1 MSTIKNIDIKRQKN
15 YNYQKE
21 VKVVTAMTG
30 IVDVGGG
37 IRGVF
42 SSGIYDAFLD
52 EGFIADYCLG
62 VSAGAAN
69 LITYLAKQ
77 RGRTLTFYHEYF
89 MRKELL
95 GVGAFMKNGSFL
107 NLDYLYST
115 LSNEG
120 GENPLDF
127 DTAIASSSAFKLVIT
142 RARDGKACYI
152 DKNQFTKN
160 DYIYLKATCCLPLV
174 CKPINID
181 DEDYYDGGLAD
192 PIPYKKAF
200 EDGCDKLIVVLTK
213 PRKDYLLPLEYLPL
227 LRKIPGRYP
236 EILHLSETI
245 HKRNAEALKE
255 LEALEKEGKVIIAE
269 PKSCFGMK
277 TLTKDTDA
285 VLKMYYQ
292 GYEEGIRIMQ
302 NAEWRVRSDER

>member
-1 MSTIKNIDIKRQKN
+1 
-15 YNYQKE
+15 
-21 VKVVTAMTG
+21 MTG
-30 IVDVGGG
+30 IIDVGGG

-52 EGFIADYCLG
+52 EGFNADYCLG

-89 MRKELL
+89 MRRELL
-95 GVGAFMKNGSFL
+95 GVEAFLKNGSFL

-127 DTAIASSSAFKLVIT
+127 DTAMSSPAAFKLVIT
-142 RARDGKACYI
+142 RAKDGKPCYI
-152 DKNQFTKN
+152 DKNKFTKN
-160 DYIYLKATCCLPLV
+160 DYVYLKATCCLPLV
-174 CKPINID
+174 CKPISID
-181 DEDYYDGGLAD
+181 GEDYYDGGLAD

-200 EDGCDKLIVVLTK
+200 ADGCDKLIVVLTK
-213 PRKDYLLPLEYLPL
+213 PRKDYLLPMEYLPL
-227 LRKIPGRYP
+227 MRRFSHRYP
-236 EILHLSETI
+236 EVLQLAETL
-245 HKRNAEALKE
+245 HKRNAESLRE

-269 PKSCFGMK
+269 PEDCFGMK

-302 NAEWRVRSDER
+302 NVECGMQNGG

>member
-1 MSTIKNIDIKRQKN
+1 
-15 YNYQKE
+15 
-21 VKVVTAMTG
+21 MTG

-52 EGFIADYCLG
+52 EGFTADYCLG

-69 LITYLAKQ
+69 LITYLAGQ

-89 MRKELL
+89 MRKDLL
-95 GVGAFMKNGSFL
+95 SAESFLKSGSFL

-127 DTAIASSSAFKLVIT
+127 DSAMASPSVFKLVIT
-142 RARDGKACYI
+142 RAQDGKACYI
-152 DKNQFTKN
+152 DKSQFTKN
-160 DYIYLKATCCLPLV
+160 DYVYLKATCCLPLV
-174 CKPINID
+174 CKPVSING
-181 DEDYYDGGLAD
+181 EHFYDGGLAD
-192 PIPYKKAF
+192 PIPFRRAL
-200 EDGCDKLIVVLTK
+200 EDGCDRLIVILTK
-213 PRKDYLLPLEYLPL
+213 PSKDYLIPMEHLPL

-236 EILHLSETI
+236 EILRLAETL
-245 HKRNAEALKE
+245 HKRNAATLEELK
-255 LEALEKEGKVIIAE
+255 ALEKEGRIILVE
-269 PKSCFGMK
+269 PDDCFGMK

-285 VLKMYYQ
+285 VLKMYYH
-292 GYEEGIRIMQ
+292 GYEKGLEIIR
-302 NAEWRVRSDER
+302 NAEFGMRNRG

>member
-1 MSTIKNIDIKRQKN
+1 
-15 YNYQKE
+15 
-21 VKVVTAMTG
+21 MTG

-52 EGFIADYCLG
+52 EGFTADYCLG

-69 LITYLAKQ
+69 LITYLAGQ

-89 MRKELL
+89 MRKDLL
-95 GVGAFMKNGSFL
+95 SAESFLKSGSFL

-127 DTAIASSSAFKLVIT
+127 DSAIASPSVFKLVIT

-152 DKNQFTKN
+152 DKSQFTKN
-160 DYIYLKATCCLPLV
+160 DYVYLKATCCLPLV
-174 CKPINID
+174 CKPISING
-181 DEDYYDGGLAD
+181 EHFYDGGLAD
-192 PIPYKKAF
+192 PIPFRRAL
-200 EDGCDKLIVVLTK
+200 EDGCDRLIVILTK
-213 PRKDYLLPLEYLPL
+213 PAKDYLIPMEHLSL

-236 EILHLSETI
+236 EILRLAETL
-245 HKRNAEALKE
+245 HKRNAATLEELKN
-255 LEALEKEGKVIIAE
+255 LEKEGRIILVE
-269 PKSCFGMK
+269 PDDCFGMK
-277 TLTKDTDA
+277 TLTKDADA
-285 VLKMYYQ
+285 VLKMYYH
-292 GYEEGIRIMQ
+292 GYEKGLELIR
-302 NAEWRVRSDER
+302 NAEFGMRNRG

>member
-1 MSTIKNIDIKRQKN
+1 
-15 YNYQKE
+15 
-21 VKVVTAMTG
+21 MTG
-30 IVDVGGG
+30 IIDVGGG

-52 EGFIADYCLG
+52 EGFTVDYCLG

-69 LITYLAKQ
+69 LITYLASQ

-95 GVGAFMKNGSFL
+95 GIEAFLKNGSFL

-115 LSNEG
+115 LSNED

-127 DTAIASSSAFKLVIT
+127 DTVMASDSVFKLVIT
-142 RARDGKACYI
+142 RAEDGKPCYI
-152 DKNQFTKN
+152 DKSQFVKN
-160 DYIYLKATCCLPLV
+160 DYVYLKATCCLPIV
-174 CKPINID
+174 CKPVTING
-181 DEDYYDGGLAD
+181 EDYYDGGLAD

-200 EDGCDKLIVVLTK
+200 EDGCDRLIVVLTK
-213 PRKDYLLPLEYLPL
+213 PRKDYLIPLEYLPI

-236 EILHLSETI
+236 EILHLVETM
-245 HKRNAEALKE
+245 HTRNKEALEE
-255 LEALEKEGKVIIAE
+255 LERLEKEGKVIIAE
-269 PKSCFGMK
+269 PKDCFGMK
-277 TLTKDTDA
+277 TLSKDKDA

-292 GYEEGIRIMQ
+292 GYEEGVRIIR
-302 NAEWRVRSDER
+302 NAECGIRNA

>member
-1 MSTIKNIDIKRQKN
+1 ML
-15 YNYQKE
+15 
-21 VKVVTAMTG
+21 G
-30 IVDVGGG
+30 IIDVGGG

-52 EGFIADYCLG
+52 EGFQADYCLG

-69 LITYLAKQ
+69 LITYLARQ

-89 MRKELL
+89 MRKDLL
-95 GVGAFMKNGSFL
+95 GVENFIKKGSFL

-127 DTAIASSSAFKLVIT
+127 ETALASETKFKLVIT
-142 RARDGKACYI
+142 RAEDGQACYI
-152 DKNQFTKN
+152 DKSQFTKN
-160 DYIYLKATCCLPLV
+160 DYVYLKATCCLPLV
-174 CKPINID
+174 CKPVTID
-181 DEDYYDGGLAD
+181 GKDYYDGGIAD
-192 PIPYKKAF
+192 PIPYRKAF

-213 PRKDYLLPLEYLPL
+213 PRKDYLLPMEHLPL
-227 LRKIPGRYP
+227 LRRFNLRYP
-236 EILHLSETI
+236 EVLHQAETL
-245 HKRNAEALKE
+245 HRRNAESLKE
-255 LEALEKEGKVIIAE
+255 LEALEKEGRVIIVE
-269 PKSCFGMK
+269 PEDCFGMK

-292 GYEEGIRIMQ
+292 GYEKGMEIVQ
-302 NAEWRVRSDER
+302 SSEFKVQSSD

>member
-1 MSTIKNIDIKRQKN
+1 
-15 YNYQKE
+15 
-21 VKVVTAMTG
+21 MTG

-52 EGFIADYCLG
+52 EGFQADYCLG

-69 LITYLAKQ
+69 LITYLARQ

-95 GVGAFMKNGSFL
+95 GLETFLKKGSFL
-107 NLDYLYST
+107 DLDYLYST

-127 DTAIASSSAFKLVIT
+127 DCAMASESAFKLVIT
-142 RARDGKACYI
+142 RAKDGKACYI
-152 DKNQFTKN
+152 DKSQFTKN

-174 CKPINID
+174 CKPVRID
-181 DEDYYDGGLAD
+181 GEDYYDGGLAD

-213 PRKDYLLPLEYLPL
+213 PRSEYLIPMEYLPV
-227 LRKIPGRYP
+227 LRKFSGRYP
-236 EILHLSETI
+236 EILRLSETM
-245 HKRNAEALKE
+245 HKRNAEALAE
-255 LEALEKEGKVIIAE
+255 LEVLEKEGKVIIAE
-269 PKSCFGMK
+269 PDSCYGMK

-285 VLKMYYQ
+285 VLKMYYH
-292 GYEEGIRIMQ
+292 GYEKGIRIMQ
-302 NAEWRVRSDER
+302 NA

>member
-1 MSTIKNIDIKRQKN
+1 
-15 YNYQKE
+15 
-21 VKVVTAMTG
+21 MTG

-52 EGFIADYCLG
+52 EGFTADYCLG

-69 LITYLAKQ
+69 LITYLAGQ

-95 GVGAFMKNGSFL
+95 GVETFLKKGSFL

-127 DTAIASSSAFKLVIT
+127 DTVMASDSVFKLVIT
-142 RARDGKACYI
+142 RAEDGKACYI
-152 DKNQFTKN
+152 DKSQFVKN
-160 DYIYLKATCCLPLV
+160 DYVYLKASCCLPLV

-181 DEDYYDGGLAD
+181 GEDYYDGGLAD

-200 EDGCDKLIVVLTK
+200 EDGCDRLIVVLTK
-213 PRKDYLLPLEYLPL
+213 PRKDYLIPLEYLSI

-236 EILHLSETI
+236 EILHLAETI
-245 HKRNAEALKE
+245 HTRNKEALAE
-255 LEALEKEGKVIIAE
+255 LERLEKEGKVIIAE
-269 PKSCFGMK
+269 PKNCFGMK
-277 TLTKDTDA
+277 TLTKDRDA

-292 GYEEGIRIMQ
+292 GYEEGLKIIRYSQCTMR
-302 NAEWRVRSDER
+302 NRGEGL

>member
-1 MSTIKNIDIKRQKN
+1 
-15 YNYQKE
+15 
-21 VKVVTAMTG
+21 MTG
-30 IVDVGGG
+30 IIDVGGG

-52 EGFIADYCLG
+52 EGFTVDYCLG

-69 LITYLAKQ
+69 LITYIAKQ

-95 GVGAFMKNGSFL
+95 GVESFLKNGSFL

-115 LSNEG
+115 LSNED

-127 DTAIASSSAFKLVIT
+127 DTALSSESVFKLVVT

-152 DKNQFTKN
+152 DKSKFVKN

-174 CKPINID
+174 CKPISID
-181 DEDYYDGGLAD
+181 GEDYYDGGLAD

-200 EDGCDKLIVVLTK
+200 ADGCDKLIVVLTK
-213 PRKDYLLPLEYLPL
+213 PRKDYLQPMEYLPL

-236 EILHLSETI
+236 EILQLAETL
-245 HKRNAEALKE
+245 HKRNAESLAE
-255 LEALEKEGKVIIAE
+255 LAQLESDGRVIIVE
-269 PKSCFGMK
+269 PESCFGMK

-292 GYEEGIRIMQ
+292 GYEEGIEIIRRLK
-302 NAEWRVRSDER
+302 AE

>member
-1 MSTIKNIDIKRQKN
+1 
-15 YNYQKE
+15 
-21 VKVVTAMTG
+21 MTG

-52 EGFIADYCLG
+52 KGFRPDYCLG

-69 LITYLAKQ
+69 LITYLASQ

-89 MRKELL
+89 MRKDLL
-95 GVGAFMKNGSFL
+95 GVENFIRNGSFL

-127 DTAIASSSAFKLVIT
+127 DSAIASDSVFKLVIT
-142 RARDGKACYI
+142 RAKDGKACYI
-152 DKNQFTKN
+152 DKSQFVKN
-160 DYIYLKATCCLPLV
+160 DYVYLKATCCLPLV
-174 CKPINID
+174 CKPVNING
-181 DEDYYDGGLAD
+181 EDYYDGGLAD

-200 EDGCDKLIVVLTK
+200 EDGCDRVIVVLTK
-213 PRKDYLLPLEYLPL
+213 PRKDYLVPMEHLPI
-227 LRKIPGRYP
+227 LRKFSRRYP
-236 EILHLSETI
+236 EVLRLVETLHR
-245 HKRNAEALKE
+245 RNARTLEE
-255 LEALEKEGKVIIAE
+255 LEILEKEGKVIIAE
-269 PKSCFGMK
+269 PETCFGMK

-292 GYEEGIRIMQ
+292 GYEEGNKIMQ
-302 NAEWRVRSDER
+302 NAKCRMQNGKEGF

>member
-1 MSTIKNIDIKRQKN
+1 
-15 YNYQKE
+15 
-21 VKVVTAMTG
+21 MTG
-30 IVDVGGG
+30 IIDVGGG

-52 EGFIADYCLG
+52 EGFTADYCLG

-69 LITYLAKQ
+69 LITFLAGQ

-95 GVGAFMKNGSFL
+95 GVESFLKNGSFL

-127 DTAIASSSAFKLVIT
+127 DSAIASPSAFKLVIT
-142 RARDGKACYI
+142 RARDGKPCYI
-152 DKNQFTKN
+152 DKSQFTKN
-160 DYIYLKATCCLPLV
+160 DYVYLKATCCLPLV
-174 CKPINID
+174 CKPVRID
-181 DEDYYDGGLAD
+181 GEDYYDGGLAD
-192 PIPYKKAF
+192 PIPYKKAL

-213 PRKDYLLPLEYLPL
+213 PRKDYLLPMEYLPI

-236 EILHLSETI
+236 EILRLAETI
-245 HKRNAEALKE
+245 HKRNTQTLKE
-255 LEALEKEGKVIIAE
+255 LEVLEKEGKVIIVE
-269 PKSCFGMK
+269 PEDCFGMK

-292 GYEEGIRIMQ
+292 GYEKGLEIMQ
-302 NAEWRVRSDER
+302 NTKHRVQNGD